1 MNMSRKTCILIIMMV
16 AMSLPDW
23 AEIRGS
29 EDKDFFRISFENDT
43 FINTDRGF
51 THGSKLSWMSHDI
64 RNYRKNPLLRWFSFT
79 NGPGSIHSFSISL
92 GQNIYTPDNI
102 QTPEFIGNDRPYAGY
117 LYLGFGIHSKNTKRQ
132 DTFEIDMGIVGRHS
146 FAEQTQK
153 IIHYLFKHEDPLG
166 WKHQLKDEFAFQT
179 IFERKTRIYRASLEN
194 EISIELIPHFGGGLG
209 NVYIYANAGYQVRFG
224 WKLPYDFGIDMH
236 RPGGDT
242 NIGINSWGK
251 PNIHV
256 FAALDGQ
263 AVYRNIF
270 LDGNTIVDS
279 HHVEKY
285 PFTANIMTGI
295 GIQFNG
301 IYITYTYVYWTK
313 KFKTE
318 SRNHQFGVLNISFS
332 F

>member
-1 MNMSRKTCILIIMMV
+1 
-16 AMSLPDW
+16 MSLPDW

-146 FAEQTQK
+146 FAEQTQ
-153 IIHYLFKHEDPLG
+153 
-166 WKHQLKDEFAFQT
+166 
-179 IFERKTRIYRASLEN
+179 
-194 EISIELIPHFGGGLG
+194 
-209 NVYIYANAGYQVRFG
+209 
-224 WKLPYDFGIDMH
+224 
-236 RPGGDT
+236 
-242 NIGINSWGK
+242 
-251 PNIHV
+251 
-256 FAALDGQ
+256 
-263 AVYRNIF
+263 
-270 LDGNTIVDS
+270 
-279 HHVEKY
+279 
-285 PFTANIMTGI
+285 
-295 GIQFNG
+295 
-301 IYITYTYVYWTK
+301 
-313 KFKTE
+313 
-318 SRNHQFGVLNISFS
+318 
-332 F
+332 